1 MTAPAA
7 RARRTGLALAFTL
20 FVLLGLPEGV
30 LGTVWPS
37 MRASLDRPVESLAW
51 LVAGYT
57 AGYFVSTLFA
67 GRTQDRIGVGSTV
80 VLGVAATTVGLALYT
95 FGDLWPLVVA
105 AAFVLGC
112 GGGTVDAAL
121 NGYLAIAHGARA
133 MNMLHA
139 MFGIGAT
146 GGPLLVT
153 GALAFDISWRWV
165 YATLLV
171 VEIALLLVV
180 IARRAV
186 LEVTPRAEAE
196 DLHDGGMRWRV
207 LAPMLAVF
215 VFYVSVEA
223 SYGQWSYSVLT
234 DERGVSDTTA
244 GWAVAAYWGG
254 LTAGRLTL
262 GFVGDRHAPE
272 RLLALSAAGMV
283 AGSALFWWDPAAGAD
298 LVALPLIGLAAAG
311 VFPAL
316 VLLTPGWIGERQT
329 GRAVGYQLA
338 ASSVGVIATS
348 ALLGALVRSI
358 DLGVVA
364 PTLLVLSVAMVAAN
378 LVTQRV
384 ASAA

>member
-1 MTAPAA
+1 MSQ
-7 RARRTGLALAFTL
+7 ARRTGLVLSFVL

-37 MRASLDRPVESLAW
+37 MRESLDRPVESLAW

-80 VLGVAATTVGLALYT
+80 VLGVAATSVGLALYT

-153 GALAFDISWRWV
+153 AALTLDISWRWV

-171 VEIALLLVV
+171 VEIVLLLVV
-180 IARRAV
+180 TTRRDV
-186 LEVTPRAEAE
+186 LTVTPREPSE
-196 DLHDGGMRWRV
+196 EHHEGGMRWRV

-215 VFYVSVEA
+215 VFYVAVEA

-234 DERGVSDTTA
+234 DERGVSDTAA
-244 GWAVAAYWGG
+244 GWAVAAFWGG
-254 LTAGRLTL
+254 LTAGRLAL
-262 GFVGDRHAPE
+262 GFVGDRITPE

-283 AGSALFWWDPAAGAD
+283 AGAALFWWDPAAGVDMA
-298 LVALPLIGLAAAG
+298 ALPLIGVAAAG

-316 VLLTPGWIGERQT
+316 VLLTPSWIGEQQT

-338 ASSVGVIATS
+338 ASSAGVIATS
-348 ALLGALVRSI
+348 AALGAMVRSV

-364 PTLLVLSVAMVAAN
+364 PTLCVLSIAMVAAN
-378 LVTQRV
+378 VVTQRV
-384 ASAA
+384 ASAM